1 MRSKNRL
8 RALHPVSPKKDERGA
23 MLLEAL
29 IGLLIFSMG
38 ILAMI
43 GLQATAV
50 RMNTGSK
57 ERADAAFLANQIIS
71 RMWTEN
77 RTTIGN
83 YAHSAGGGGV
93 LSFANRDRTDC
104 TPNGV
109 ASTNGVVNSWLTTLG
124 SFLPGA
130 TAARQQIVVT
140 STGATP
146 DRVFTVVVG
155 ICWPADDGT
164 WHNHVAQARVNE
176 S

>member
-1 MRSKNRL
+1 
-8 RALHPVSPKKDERGA
+8 

-29 IGLLIFSMG
+29 IGILIFSMG

-71 RMWTEN
+71 RMWTDDHA
-77 RTTIGN
+77 ILGN
-83 YAHSAGGGGV
+83 YAHTAGGGGV
-93 LSFANRDRTDC
+93 LTHANRDRTDC
-104 TPNGV
+104 SPEGDP
-109 ASTNGVVNSWLTTLG
+109 STNGVVNTWLNSVG

-130 TAARQQIVVT
+130 LPARQQIIVT
-140 STGATP
+140 SSGTTP
-146 DRVFTVVVG
+146 DRVFTVIVG
-155 ICWPADDGT
+155 VCWPADDGT
-164 WHNHVAQARVNE
+164 WHNQIAQARINE

>member
-1 MRSKNRL
+1 
-8 RALHPVSPKKDERGA
+8 

-29 IGLLIFSMG
+29 IGILIFSMG

-71 RMWTEN
+71 RMWTED
-77 RTTIGN
+77 RAALGN
-83 YAHSAGGGGV
+83 YAHTAGGGGV
-93 LSFANRDRTDC
+93 LTYANRDRTDC
-104 TPNGV
+104 SPTG
-109 ASTNGVVNSWLTTLG
+109 AATTNGVVNTWLTTVG
-124 SFLPGA
+124 RFLPGA
-130 TAARQQIVVT
+130 TPAKQQVVVT
-140 STGATP
+140 SAGATP

-155 ICWPADDGT
+155 VCWPADDGS
-164 WHNHVAQARVNE
+164 WHNHIVQARINE